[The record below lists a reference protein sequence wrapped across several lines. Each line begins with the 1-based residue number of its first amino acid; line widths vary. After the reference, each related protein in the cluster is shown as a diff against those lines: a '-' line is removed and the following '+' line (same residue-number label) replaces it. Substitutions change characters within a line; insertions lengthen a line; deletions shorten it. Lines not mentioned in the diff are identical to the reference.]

1 MAAEGKLEKLEITAF
16 KDAGF
21 SEEVPDGRYVT
32 QVNPEKVTLK
42 YEIEVPEDQAQGT
55 SATEATFGKIKP
67 QELSFEFMFD
77 ATGAIPNPDGSSPIH
92 DDGVFEKVRKFLSVV
107 YEYNG
112 EEHKPNNVRIA
123 WGRLLFKCLLKSV
136 SIDYRLFRAD
146 GTPLRAVASASF
158 QGSVEDR
165 LRVAMDASASPD
177 ITHTRVVR
185 EGETLQQLVTAIYG
199 TPDPYLKVARANGL
213 VNFRQLKAGT
223 VLQFPPLVRNPSSRH
238 A

>member
-1 MAAEGKLEKLEITAF
+1 MAAEGKLEKMEITAF
-16 KDAGF
+16 KDAAF
-21 SEEVPDGRYVT
+21 TEEVPDGKYVT

-55 SATEATFGKIKP
+55 SATQATFGRIKP
-67 QELSFEFMFD
+67 QELTFEFMFD
-77 ATGAIPNPDGSSPIH
+77 ATGAIPNPDGSSPIN
-92 DDGVFEKVRKFLSVV
+92 DDGVFEKVKKFLAVV

-123 WGRLLFKCLLKSV
+123 WGRLLFKCLLKTV

-146 GTPLRAVASASF
+146 GTPLRAVASATF

-165 LRVAMDASASPD
+165 LRVAIDAPASAD

-185 EGETLQQLVTAIYG
+185 DGETLQQLVTAIYG
-199 TPDPYLKVARANGL
+199 SPIPYLNVARANGL
-213 VNFRQLKAGT
+213 VNFRKLETGRI
-223 VLQFPPLVRNPSSRH
+223 LNFPPLTKPGKSNV
-238 A
+238 

>member
-1 MAAEGKLEKLEITAF
+1 MEITAF
-16 KDAGF
+16 KDAAF
-21 SEEVPDGRYVT
+21 SEEVPNGRYVT

-42 YEIEVPEDQAQGT
+42 YEIDVPQDQAQGT
-55 SATEATFGKIKP
+55 SATEATFGRIKP

-92 DDGVFEKVRKFLSVV
+92 DDGVFEKVKKFLSVV

-112 EEHKPNNVRIA
+112 DEHKPNHVRIA
-123 WGRLLFKCLLKSV
+123 WGRLLFKCLLKTV

-146 GTPLRAVASASF
+146 GTPLRAVASATF
-158 QGSVEDR
+158 QGSVEES
-165 LRVAMDASASPD
+165 LRVAIDAPASAD

-185 EGETLQQLVTAIYG
+185 EGETLQQLVSAIYG
-199 TPDPYLKVARANGL
+199 TPVHYLEVARANGL
-213 VNFRQLKAGT
+213 VNFRKLETGRI
-223 VLQFPPLVRNPSSRH
+223 LNFPPLTQLARSH